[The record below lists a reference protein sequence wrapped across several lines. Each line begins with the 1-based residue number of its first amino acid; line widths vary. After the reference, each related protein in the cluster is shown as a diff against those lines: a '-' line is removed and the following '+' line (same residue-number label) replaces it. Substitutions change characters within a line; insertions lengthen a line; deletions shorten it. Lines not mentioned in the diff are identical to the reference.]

1 MRGPREYFRGLH
13 KCAPLPLAT
22 CTIYKRKWTPVRGS
36 LPGEG
41 RRGRPANVRVPRRPP
56 RPCARRARLSPRL
69 SGRRRDA
76 VICPVATRRGLRQ
89 TRRLPYPSCACAAPP
104 RPDRRTCFPRFLY
117 GEVHPR
123 IRRDRR
129 TCVSVPR
136 RACPVRCARRVRSSP
151 RLAPADR
158 ARVSPRL
165 SSRRRDAVICPA
177 ATPAGPRL
185 TYRPPA
191 AIMVLA
197 PRRGRRRVSGRD
209 APRGVPR
216 HTTRTRRD

>member
-22 CTIYKRKWTPVRGS
+22 CTIYKRKGPPVRGS
-36 LPGEG
+36 LPGAG

-76 VICPVATRRGLRQ
+76 VICPVAARRGLRQ
-89 TRRLPYPSCACAAPP
+89 SRRLPYPSCAS
-104 RPDRRTCFPRFLY
+104 
-117 GEVHPR
+117 HPR

-136 RACPVRCARRVRSSP
+136 RACPVRCARRVRLSP

-165 SSRRRDAVICPA
+165 SSRRCDAVICPA

-197 PRRGRRRVSGRD
+197 PRRGRRRVSGRG